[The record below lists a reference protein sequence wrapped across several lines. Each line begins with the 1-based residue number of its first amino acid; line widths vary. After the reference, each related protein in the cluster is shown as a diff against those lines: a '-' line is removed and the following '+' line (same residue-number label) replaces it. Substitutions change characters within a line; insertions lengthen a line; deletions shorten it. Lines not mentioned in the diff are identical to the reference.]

1 MMSHF
6 RNRTQAGE
14 VLAGKLAGYAGIPD
28 GIVLGLPRGGVPVAH
43 AVARRLKLPLDV
55 FIVRKLGVPGQEE
68 LAMGAIASGGVCAM
82 NDQIVE
88 ALQLPDDAVASVRA
102 REQLELE
109 RRERQYRSGRPELRV
124 RGRTVILV
132 DDGIAT
138 GATMRAAAL
147 ALREGK
153 AGRIVVAAPVAA
165 DTSRRE
171 LGGAADDFV
180 AVLEPE
186 NFLSVGQWYA
196 DFTQVTDDEVTAL
209 LAGSP
214 SGSPGE

>member
-1 MMSHF
+1 M
-6 RNRTQAGE
+6 
-14 VLAGKLAGYAGIPD
+14 LAGKLTKYAGHP
-28 GIVLGLPRGGVPVAH
+28 GGLVLGLPRGGVPVGD

-82 NDQIVE
+82 NEQVVS
-88 ALQLPDDAVASVRA
+88 ALRLPDSAVASVRA

-109 RRERQYRSGRPELRV
+109 RREGLYRPGRPGLRV
-124 RGRTVILV
+124 RGRTVIIV

-147 ALREGK
+147 ALRGGG
-153 AGRIVVAAPVAA
+153 AGRVVVAAPVAA
-165 DTSRRE
+165 DTARADLADVS
-171 LGGAADDFV
+171 DDFV
-180 AVLEPE
+180 AVLQPA
-186 NFLSVGQWYA
+186 FFQSVGQWYS

-209 LAGSP
+209 LAAAPAGRA
-214 SGSPGE
+214 EE

>member
-1 MMSHF
+1 MMLHF
-6 RNRTQAGE
+6 RNRTEAGE
-14 VLAGKLAGYAGIPD
+14 VLAGKLAKYAGYP
-28 GIVLGLPRGGVPVAH
+28 GGLVLGLPRGGVPVGH

-82 NDQIVE
+82 NEQIVA
-88 ALQLPDDAVASVRA
+88 ALQLPDEAIAAVRA

-109 RRERQYRSGRPELRV
+109 RRERQYRSGMPELRV
-124 RGRTVILV
+124 KGRTVILV

-147 ALREGK
+147 ALRERK

-165 DTSRRE
+165 DTAGRD
-171 LGGAADDFV
+171 LGDAADEFV
-180 AVLEPE
+180 AVLQPE
-186 NFLSVGQWYA
+186 YFQSVGQWYS
-196 DFTQVTDDEVTAL
+196 DFTQVTDDEVAEL
-209 LAGSP
+209 LAASRTGSADQ
-214 SGSPGE
+214 